1 MKVTQEKLPQSQVQL
16 QIEVPAAKSQ
26 QVYEQVVRSLTQ
38 NVKLPGFRQ
47 GKVPQKVLI
56 QRLGE
61 SRIKANT
68 LEQLLQDSLRE
79 ALTQEKIYPIS
90 EYELATEM
98 DDILKTFVPGQPLTF
113 TVKFDVPPVVNLG
126 EYKGLKIVVEELKV
140 TEEEVNEFLEEK
152 RRENAPLVPV
162 EGRAAQLGDVV
173 IIDYLGKLEGE
184 DTALP
189 GGEAQDFQ
197 LELEKGR
204 FIEEFID
211 GIVGMEAETTKQLPV
226 NFPEDY
232 PREDLAGKPAEFTIT
247 LKEIKEKELPELDDD
262 FAQDFSEFETI
273 EELRAKIQKNFEERS
288 VQEMQTAK
296 EKAIAKELVKI
307 VEVDLPES
315 MIVNESNF
323 MLRQAISQLEKM
335 GMDVNGIMNDTFI
348 REMRD
353 RSRPEAITSLQQT
366 LALLEVAKRES
377 LIPSEAEV
385 KEAVSDYISQIQGKN
400 NVDKERLQEFF
411 QEDMTK
417 ANALKWLVEQ
427 AEVELVPEGTLVDE
441 EEVDEEELE
450 EQAIEELIELA
461 EIEEAIEVTAA
472 EISDDI
478 SDETPDS
485 QTPDPKA
492 P

>member
-140 TEEEVNEFLEEK
+140 TEEEVDEFLEEK

-441 EEVDEEELE
+441 EEVDAEELE

-478 SDETPDS
+478 SDETPD
-485 QTPDPKA
+485 PKA

>member
-98 DDILKTFVPGQPLTF
+98 DDILKTFIPGQPLTF

-126 EYKGLKIVVEELKV
+126 EYKGLKITVEELKV
-140 TEEEVNEFLEEK
+140 TEEEVDEFLEEK

-162 EGRAAQLGDVV
+162 EGRGAQLGDVV

-184 DTALP
+184 ETALP

-211 GIVGMEAETTKQLPV
+211 GIVGMETETTKQLPV

-247 LKEIKEKELPELDDD
+247 LKEIKEKELPALDDD
-262 FAQDFSEFETI
+262 FALEFSEFETI
-273 EELRAKIQKNFEERS
+273 EELRATIQKNFEDRNT
-288 VQEMQTAK
+288 QETQTAK
-296 EKAIAKELVKI
+296 EKAIAKEVVKI

-348 REMRD
+348 TEMRN
-353 RSRPEAITSLQQT
+353 RSRPEAVASLQQT

-377 LIPSEAEV
+377 LIPSEVEV
-385 KEAVSDYISQIQGKN
+385 KEAVSGYISQIQEKN
-400 NVDKERLQEFF
+400 NVDKGRLQEFF

-441 EEVDEEELE
+441 DEEDLDQDLDEDLDQ
-450 EQAIEELIELA
+450 EQVIEEIEG
-461 EIEEAIEVTAA
+461 AIEVSASEIPD
-472 EISDDI
+472 EISDEI
-478 SDETPDS
+478 PDS